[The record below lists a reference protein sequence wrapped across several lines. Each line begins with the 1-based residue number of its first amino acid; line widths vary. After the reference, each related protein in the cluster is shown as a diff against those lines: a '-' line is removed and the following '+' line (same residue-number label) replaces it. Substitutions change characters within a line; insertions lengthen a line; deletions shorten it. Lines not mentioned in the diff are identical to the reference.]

1 MLGSTHGTLTTD
13 SRRARAIACG
23 EHPAQA
29 VHGRPAGAG
38 DLDVSGRPLYAAV
51 PDLDRF
57 FRPES
62 VAVVGASDTEGR
74 PNTGITRQLL
84 AWSERVGAR
93 LHPVHPT
100 RESVF
105 GIPCAPSVAALPE
118 QVDLAVLLL
127 SDPLPVIGELAEA
140 KVKFAV
146 AFASGFA
153 ETGAEGAA
161 AQERLAAAVARADG
175 LRLLGPNTNLNAF
188 ERFREDLDG
197 PAIALITQSGHQG
210 RPLFSLQ
217 ELGIRL
223 SHWAPTGNEADLETA
238 DFISYFAE
246 RPEVGAIAA
255 YVEGLKDGRAFLLAA
270 DRAARRGVPVVAV
283 KVGRTETGARTAA
296 SHTGKLTG
304 ADAVVDAAMRQYGV
318 IRVDGLD
325 ELQDTATLLARA
337 RRHRVPDS
345 SASAPSAPASSAPGS
360 AMSSPAAS
368 SPAVSRPALPR
379 PEGVVVYSISGGT
392 GAHFAD
398 LATEAG
404 LPLPTLSEAKQAEL
418 HQWIPDY
425 LSVANPVD
433 NGGHPV
439 GDWRG
444 PRILDA
450 ILDDPAVGVLI
461 CPITGPFPP
470 MSDKLAQD
478 LVAAAERTDKLVCV
492 VWGSPVGT
500 EAAYRETLLGSS
512 RVATFRTFANC
523 ITAVRAH
530 LDHTRFT
537 AAYRS
542 PFDEAPRSPSPSFRK
557 AQALMRPGQQLSE
570 HAAKQLLRAYGIRVP
585 REQLVTSAAAAVR
598 AASLVGYPVVMKAS
612 GASIAHKTEL
622 GLVKIGLTSASQI
635 RDAYREL
642 TDIARYEDVSLDG
655 VLVCQMVERGVE
667 MVVGVTHDDLFG
679 PTVTVGLGGVLVE
692 VLRDSAVRVPPFG
705 EDQAHAML
713 AELRG
718 RALLGGVRGAPPA
731 DVDALVEV
739 VLRVQRMALE
749 LGDQIAELDINPLMV
764 LPRGQ
769 GAVALDALAACR

>member
-13 SRRARAIACG
+13 SRRARVIACG
-23 EHPAQA
+23 EQPGPA
-29 VHGRPAGAG
+29 VHGRPAEVD
-38 DLDVSGRPLYAAV
+38 DLDVSGRPLYCDV

-62 VAVVGASDTEGR
+62 VAVIGASDAEGR
-74 PNTGITRQLL
+74 PNTGITRQLI

-93 LHPVHPT
+93 LHPVHPS
-100 RESVF
+100 RPSVF
-105 GIPCAPSVAALPE
+105 GIPCSPSVADLPE
-118 QVDLAVLLL
+118 QIDLAVLLVA
-127 SDPLPVIGELAEA
+127 DPLPVIEELAEA

-146 AFASGFA
+146 VFASGFA
-153 ETGAEGAA
+153 ETGEAGAA
-161 AQERLAAAVARADG
+161 AQDRLTAAVARSG
-175 LRLLGPNTNLNAF
+175 MRLLGPNTNLNAF
-188 ERFREDLDG
+188 ERFRDDLDG

-210 RPLFSLQ
+210 RPLFALQ

-246 RPEVGAIAA
+246 QPEVGAIAC
-255 YVEGLKDGRAFLLAA
+255 YVEGLKDGRSFLLAA
-270 DRAARRGVPVVAV
+270 DRAARRKVPVVAV

-337 RRHRVPDS
+337 RP
-345 SASAPSAPASSAPGS
+345 
-360 AMSSPAAS
+360 
-368 SPAVSRPALPR
+368 PR
-379 PEGVVVYSISGGT
+379 AEGVVVYSISGGT

-404 LPLPTLSEAKQAEL
+404 LRLPVLSEAKQAEL
-418 HQWIPDY
+418 HQWIPEY
-425 LSVANPVD
+425 LNVANPVD

-439 GDWRG
+439 GDRRG
-444 PRILDA
+444 RKIIDA
-450 ILDDPAVGVLI
+450 ILDDPGVGVLI
-461 CPITGPFPP
+461 CPVTGPFPP
-470 MSDKLAQD
+470 LSDRLVQD
-478 LVAAAERTDKLVCV
+478 LVDAAERTDKLVCV

-500 EAAYRETLLGSS
+500 ERAYREVLLGSS
-512 RVATFRTFANC
+512 RVATFRTVANC
-523 ITAVRAH
+523 ITAVRAY
-530 LDHTRFT
+530 LDHHRFV
-537 AAYRS
+537 AGYRS
-542 PFDEAPRSPSPSFRK
+542 PFDQAPRTPSPSFRK
-557 AQALMRPGQQLSE
+557 ARELMRPGQQLSE

-598 AASLVGYPVVMKAS
+598 AAGLVGYPVVMKAS
-612 GASIAHKTEL
+612 GARIAHKTEL
-622 GLVKIGLTSASQI
+622 GLVKVGLTSASQV

-642 TDIARYEDVSLDG
+642 TDIARYEDVPLDG

-667 MVVGVTHDDLFG
+667 MVVGATHDPLFG

-692 VLRDSAVRVPPFG
+692 VLHDTAVRVPPFG
-705 EDQAHAML
+705 EEQARDMF

-718 RALLGGVRGAPPA
+718 RALLDGVRGRPPA
-731 DVDALVEV
+731 DLDALVEV

-749 LGDQIAELDINPLMV
+749 LEGELAELDINPLMV

-769 GAVALDALAACR
+769 GAVALDALAVCR

>member
-13 SRRARAIACG
+13 SRRARVIACG
-23 EHPAQA
+23 EQPSPV
-29 VHGRPAGAG
+29 VHGRPAEVD
-38 DLDVSGRPLYAAV
+38 DLDVSGRPLYADA

-62 VAVVGASDTEGR
+62 VAVIGASDAEGR
-74 PNTGITRQLL
+74 PNTGITRQLVGW
-84 AWSERVGAR
+84 AERVGAR

-100 RESVF
+100 RGSVF
-105 GIPCAPSVAALPE
+105 GLPCLPSVADLPE
-118 QVDLAVLLL
+118 QVDLAVLLVA
-127 SDPLPVIGELAEA
+127 DPLPVIEELAEA
-140 KVKFAV
+140 KVRFAV

-153 ETGAEGAA
+153 ETGDEGAA
-161 AQERLAAAVARADG
+161 AQTRLAAAVRRSG
-175 LRLLGPNTNLNAF
+175 MRLLGPNTNLNAF
-188 ERFREDLDG
+188 EHFRDDLEG
-197 PAIALITQSGHQG
+197 PAVALITQSGHQG
-210 RPLFSLQ
+210 RPVFAMQ
-217 ELGIRL
+217 QLGVRL

-246 RPEVGAIAA
+246 RPEVGAIAC
-255 YVEGLKDGRAFLLAA
+255 YVEGLKDGRSFLLAA
-270 DRAARRGVPVVAV
+270 DRAARRKVPVVAV
-283 KVGRTETGARTAA
+283 KVGRTETGSRTAA

-325 ELQDTATLLARA
+325 ELQDTAALLARA
-337 RRHRVPDS
+337 R
-345 SASAPSAPASSAPGS
+345 APQAD
-360 AMSSPAAS
+360 
-368 SPAVSRPALPR
+368 
-379 PEGVVVYSISGGT
+379 GVVVYSISGGT

-398 LATEAG
+398 LASAAG
-404 LPLPTLSEAKQAEL
+404 LDLPVLSDARQAEL
-418 HQWIPDY
+418 HTWIPDY
-425 LSVANPVD
+425 LNVANPVD

-444 PRILDA
+444 RKIIDA
-450 ILDDPAVGVLI
+450 ILADPAVGVLI

-478 LVAAAERTDKLVCV
+478 LVDAAEQTDKLVCV

-500 EAAYRETLLGSS
+500 EDAYRTTLLGSS

-530 LDHTRFT
+530 LDHARFT

-542 PFDEAPRSPSPSFRK
+542 PFDEAPRTPSPSFRK
-557 AQALMRPGQQLSE
+557 AQALMRPGHQLSE

-598 AASLVGYPVVMKAS
+598 AASQVGYPVVMKAS
-612 GASIAHKTEL
+612 GAQLAHKTEL
-622 GLVKIGLTSASQI
+622 GLVKIGLTSASQV
-635 RDAYREL
+635 RDTYREL
-642 TDIARYEDVSLDG
+642 TDIARYEGLPLDG

-667 MVVGVTHDDLFG
+667 MVVGVTHDQLFG

-692 VLRDSAVRVPPFG
+692 VLRDAAVRVPPFG
-705 EDQAHAML
+705 DDQARAML
-713 AELRG
+713 SELRG
-718 RALLGGVRGAPPA
+718 RALLDGVRGAPPA

-739 VLRVQRMALE
+739 VVRVQRMALE
-749 LGDQIAELDINPLMV
+749 LGDEISELDINPLMV

-769 GAVALDALAACR
+769 GAVALDALVVCR

>member
-13 SRRARAIACG
+13 SRRARVLACG
-23 EHPAQA
+23 EQRPGPA
-29 VHGRPAGAG
+29 VHGRTA
-38 DLDVSGRPLYAAV
+38 DEDELDVSGRPLYSDV

-62 VAVVGASDTEGR
+62 VAVIGASDTEGR

-84 AWSERVGAR
+84 DWAGRVGAR
-93 LHPVHPT
+93 VHPVHPT
-100 RESVF
+100 RPSVF
-105 GIPCAPSVAALPE
+105 GIACAPSVADLPE
-118 QVDLAVLLL
+118 QVDLAVLLVA
-127 SDPLPVIGELAEA
+127 DPLSVIEELAEA

-153 ETGAEGAA
+153 ETGEEGAA
-161 AQERLAAAVARADG
+161 AQTRLAAAVRRSG

-188 ERFREDLDG
+188 ERFRDDLDG

-210 RPLFSLQ
+210 RPVFAAQ

-246 RPEVGAIAA
+246 RPEVGAIAC

-270 DRAARRGVPVVAV
+270 DRAARRKVPVVAV
-283 KVGRTETGARTAA
+283 KVGRTEAGARTAA

-304 ADAVVDAAMRQYGV
+304 ADDVVDAALRQYGV

-325 ELQDTATLLARA
+325 ELQDTAALLARA
-337 RRHRVPDS
+337 R
-345 SASAPSAPASSAPGS
+345 APRAD
-360 AMSSPAAS
+360 
-368 SPAVSRPALPR
+368 
-379 PEGVVVYSISGGT
+379 GVVVYSISGGT
-392 GAHFAD
+392 GAHAAD
-398 LATEAG
+398 LASG
-404 LPLPTLSEAKQAEL
+404 LGLRLPVLSEARQAEL
-418 HQWIPDY
+418 HQWIPEY

-444 PRILDA
+444 RKIIDSILA
-450 ILDDPAVGVLI
+450 DPEVGVLI

-470 MSDKLAQD
+470 LSDRLVRD
-478 LVAAAERTDKLVCV
+478 LVDAAEASDKLVCV

-500 EAAYRETLLGSS
+500 EAAYRDVLLGSS
-512 RVATFRTFANC
+512 RVATFRTVGNC
-523 ITAVRAH
+523 LTAVRAY
-530 LDHTRFT
+530 LDHHRFVH
-537 AAYRS
+537 AYRS
-542 PFDEAPRSPSPSFRK
+542 PFDEAPRTPSPSYRK
-557 AQALMRPGQQLSE
+557 ALALMRPGQQLSE

-598 AASLVGYPVVMKAS
+598 AAGLVGYPVVMKAS
-612 GASIAHKTEL
+612 GAQIAHKTEL
-622 GLVKIGLTSASQI
+622 GLVKIGLTSASQV

-642 TDIARYEDVSLDG
+642 TDIARYEGVALDG

-692 VLRDSAVRVPPFG
+692 VLHDAAVRVPPFG
-705 EDQAHAML
+705 EEQARDML
-713 AELRG
+713 AGLRG
-718 RALLGGVRGAPPA
+718 RALLDGVRGRPPA
-731 DVDALVEV
+731 DLEALVEV
-739 VLRVQRMALE
+739 ILRVQRMALE
-749 LGDQIAELDINPLMV
+749 LGDRLAELDINPLMV
-764 LPRGQ
+764 LEQGQ
-769 GAVALDALAACR
+769 GAVALDALAVCS

>member
-13 SRRARAIACG
+13 SRRARVIACG
-23 EHPAQA
+23 EQPSPV
-29 VHGRPAGAG
+29 VHGRPAEVD

-57 FRPES
+57 FRPERM
-62 VAVVGASDTEGR
+62 AVVGASDAEGR
-74 PNTGITRQLL
+74 PNTGITRQLI
-84 AWSERVGAR
+84 AWAERVGAR

-100 RESVF
+100 RRTVF
-105 GIPCAPSVAALPE
+105 GLPCFPSVADLPE
-118 QVDLAVLLL
+118 QVDLAVLLVG
-127 SDPLPVIGELAEA
+127 DPLPVIGELAEA

-153 ETGAEGAA
+153 ETGADGAA
-161 AQERLAAAVARADG
+161 AQARLAAAVRGSG

-188 ERFREDLDG
+188 EHFREDLDG
-197 PAIALITQSGHQG
+197 PAVALITQSGHQG
-210 RPLFSLQ
+210 RPVFAMQ
-217 ELGIRL
+217 QLGVRL

-238 DFISYFAE
+238 DFISYFSE

-255 YVEGLKDGRAFLLAA
+255 YVEGLKDGRSFLLAA
-270 DRAARRGVPVVAV
+270 DRAARRKVPVVAV

-304 ADAVVDAAMRQYGV
+304 ADTVVDAAMRQYGV

-325 ELQDTATLLARA
+325 ELQDTAALLARA
-337 RRHRVPDS
+337 R
-345 SASAPSAPASSAPGS
+345 APQAD
-360 AMSSPAAS
+360 
-368 SPAVSRPALPR
+368 
-379 PEGVVVYSISGGT
+379 GVVVYSISGGT

-398 LATEAG
+398 LASEAG
-404 LPLPTLSEAKQAEL
+404 LDLPVLSEAKQAEL
-418 HQWIPDY
+418 HTWIPDY
-425 LSVANPVD
+425 LNVANPVD

-444 PRILDA
+444 RKIIDA
-450 ILDDPAVGVLI
+450 ILADPAVGVLI

-478 LVAAAERTDKLVCV
+478 LVDAAEETDKLVCV

-530 LDHTRFT
+530 LDHARFT

-542 PFDEAPRSPSPSFRK
+542 PFDEAPRTPSPSFRK

-598 AASLVGYPVVMKAS
+598 AASQVGYPVVMKAS
-612 GASIAHKTEL
+612 GAQIAHKTEL
-622 GLVKIGLTSASQI
+622 GLVKIGLTSASQV
-635 RDAYREL
+635 RDVYREL
-642 TDIARYEDVSLDG
+642 TDIARYEGISLDG

-667 MVVGVTHDDLFG
+667 MVVGVTHDHLFG

-692 VLRDSAVRVPPFG
+692 VLRDAAVRVPPFG
-705 EDQAHAML
+705 DDQARAML
-713 AELRG
+713 SELRG
-718 RALLGGVRGAPPA
+718 RALLDGVRGGPPV

-739 VLRVQRMALE
+739 VIRVQRMALE
-749 LGDQIAELDINPLMV
+749 LGDEISELDINPLMV

-769 GAVALDALAACR
+769 GAVALDALVMCR

>member
-1 MLGSTHGTLTTD
+1 MLGSTYGTFTSD
-13 SRRARAIACG
+13 PRRARAVACG
-23 EHPAQA
+23 NLPAA
-29 VHGRPAGAG
+29 TVHGRAAATG
-38 DLDVSGRPLYAAV
+38 DLDVGGRPLAADV

-62 VAVVGASDTEGR
+62 VAVIGASDAEGR
-74 PNTGITRQLL
+74 PNTGITRQLV
-84 AWSERVGAR
+84 AWAERVGAR

-100 RESVF
+100 RATVF
-105 GIPCAPSVAALPE
+105 DRPCFPAVADLPE
-118 QVDLAVLLL
+118 PIDLAVLLVG
-127 SDPLPVIGELAEA
+127 DPLPVIEELAEA

-153 ETGAEGAA
+153 ETGEAGAL
-161 AQERLAAAVARADG
+161 AQERLAAAVSRSG
-175 LRLLGPNTNLNAF
+175 MRLLGPNTNLNAF
-188 ERFREDLDG
+188 ERFRDDLEG

-210 RPLFSLQ
+210 RPVFTLQ
-217 ELGIRL
+217 ELGVRL

-238 DFISYFAE
+238 DFLSYFAE
-246 RPEVGAIAA
+246 RPEVGAIAC
-255 YVEGLKDGRAFLLAA
+255 YVEGLKDGRSFLLAA

-337 RRHRVPDS
+337 RP
-345 SASAPSAPASSAPGS
+345 
-360 AMSSPAAS
+360 
-368 SPAVSRPALPR
+368 PR
-379 PEGVVVYSISGGT
+379 ADGVVVYSISGGT

-404 LPLPTLSEAKQAEL
+404 LRLPTLSAAKQAEL
-418 HQWIPDY
+418 HDWIPHY
-425 LSVANPVD
+425 LNVANPVD

-444 PRILDA
+444 RKIIDA
-450 ILDDPAVGVLI
+450 ILADPEVGVLI

-470 MSDKLAQD
+470 MSDKLAED

-492 VWGSPVGT
+492 VWGSPLGT

-523 ITAVRAH
+523 IGAVRAY
-530 LDHTRFT
+530 LDHHRFT
-537 AAYRS
+537 ASYRS
-542 PFDEAPRSPSPSFRK
+542 PFDDAPRAVSPSYRK
-557 AQALMRPGQQLSE
+557 AQALLRPGQRLSE

-585 REQLVTSAAAAVR
+585 REQLVTSAAASVR
-598 AASLVGYPVVMKAS
+598 AAGLVGYPVVMKAS
-612 GASIAHKTEL
+612 GTRIAHKTEL
-622 GLVKIGLTSASQI
+622 GLVKVGLTSASQV
-635 RDAYREL
+635 RDAYRDL
-642 TDIARYEDVSLDG
+642 TDIARYEGVDLDG

-667 MVVGVTHDDLFG
+667 MVVGVSPDPLFG

-692 VLRDSAVRVPPFG
+692 VLRDVAVGVPPFG
-705 EDQAHAML
+705 EEEARRML
-713 AELRG
+713 TSLRG
-718 RALLGGVRGAPPA
+718 RALLDGVRGAPPA
-731 DVDALVEV
+731 DLDALVEV
-739 VLRVQRMALE
+739 VLRVQRMSLE
-749 LGDQIAELDINPLMV
+749 LGDTLAELDINPLLV

-769 GAVALDALAACR
+769 GAVALDALAVCH

>member
-13 SRRARAIACG
+13 FRARVEACG
-23 EHPAQA
+23 ESPRTA
-29 VHGRPAGAG
+29 VHSSAAPSADDAVAM
-38 DLDVSGRPLYAAV
+38 DVSGRPLHADV

-62 VAVVGASDTEGR
+62 VAVVGASDAEGR
-74 PNTGITRQLL
+74 PNTGITRQLI
-84 AWSERVGAR
+84 AWAERVGAR
-93 LHPVHPT
+93 IHPVHPSRPT
-100 RESVF
+100 VF
-105 GIPCAPSVAALPE
+105 GLPCHASVADLPE
-118 QVDLAVLLL
+118 QVDLAVLLVA
-127 SDPLPVIGELAEA
+127 DPLPVIEELAET

-153 ETGAEGAA
+153 ETGDAGAA
-161 AQERLAAAVARADG
+161 AQARLGAAVQRSG

-188 ERFREDLDG
+188 EEFRDDLDG

-210 RPLFSLQ
+210 RPVYTLQ

-223 SHWAPTGNEADLETA
+223 SHWAPTGNEADLETS

-246 RPEVGAIAA
+246 QPEVGAIAC
-255 YVEGLKDGRAFLLAA
+255 YVEGLKDGRSFLLAA
-270 DRAARRGVPVVAV
+270 DRAARNGVPVVAV
-283 KVGRTETGARTAA
+283 KVGRTETGARMAA

-304 ADAVVDAAMRQYGV
+304 ADTVVDAAMRQFGV

-325 ELQDTATLLARA
+325 ELQDTAALLARA
-337 RRHRVPDS
+337 RKPQAD
-345 SASAPSAPASSAPGS
+345 
-360 AMSSPAAS
+360 
-368 SPAVSRPALPR
+368 
-379 PEGVVVYSISGGT
+379 GVVVYSISGGT
-392 GAHFAD
+392 GAHFSD

-404 LPLPTLSEAKQAEL
+404 LTLPTLAQAKQDEL
-418 HQWIPDY
+418 HQWIPEY
-425 LSVANPVD
+425 LNVANPVD

-444 PRILDA
+444 RKIIDA
-450 ILDDPAVGVLI
+450 ILADPSVGVLI

-478 LVAAAERTDKLVCV
+478 LVDAAEATDKLICV
-492 VWGSPVGT
+492 IWGSPVGT
-500 EAAYRETLLGSS
+500 EDAYRRVLLGSS
-512 RVATFRTFANC
+512 RVATFRTFGNC
-523 ITAVRAH
+523 ITAVRAYLGH
-530 LDHTRFT
+530 HRFT
-537 AAYRS
+537 AGYRS
-542 PFDEAPRSPSPSFRK
+542 PFADAPRTPSPSYRK

-598 AASLVGYPVVMKAS
+598 AAGLVGYPVVMKAS
-612 GASIAHKTEL
+612 GPQLGHKTEL

-642 TDIARYEDVSLDG
+642 TDIARYENVPLDG
-655 VLVCQMVERGVE
+655 ILVCQMVERGVE
-667 MVVGVTHDDLFG
+667 MVVGVTQDDLFG

-692 VLRDSAVRVPPFG
+692 VLHDAAVRVPPFG
-705 EDQAHAML
+705 EDQARAML
-713 AELRG
+713 TELRG
-718 RALLGGVRGAPPA
+718 HALLEGVRGAPPA

-739 VLRVQRMALE
+739 ILRVQRMALE
-749 LGDQIAELDINPLMV
+749 LGDELSELDINPLMV

-769 GAVALDALAACR
+769 GAVALDALAICR

>member
-13 SRRARAIACG
+13 SRRARVIACG
-23 EHPAQA
+23 EQPSPV
-29 VHGRPAGAG
+29 VHGRPAEVD

-57 FRPES
+57 FRPEC
-62 VAVVGASDTEGR
+62 VAVIGASDAEGR
-74 PNTGITRQLL
+74 PNTGITRQLIDW
-84 AWSERVGAR
+84 AGRVGAR

-100 RESVF
+100 RRSVF
-105 GIPCAPSVAALPE
+105 GLPCLPSVADLPE
-118 QVDLAVLLL
+118 QVDLAVLLVG
-127 SDPLPVIGELAEA
+127 DPLPVIGELAEA
-140 KVKFAV
+140 KVRFAV

-161 AQERLAAAVARADG
+161 AQTRLAAAVRGSG

-188 ERFREDLDG
+188 ENFRDDLDG

-210 RPLFSLQ
+210 RPVFAMQ
-217 ELGIRL
+217 QLGVRI

-238 DFISYFAE
+238 DFISYFSE
-246 RPEVGAIAA
+246 RPEVGAIAC
-255 YVEGLKDGRAFLLAA
+255 YVEGLKDGRSFLLAA
-270 DRAARRGVPVVAV
+270 DRAARRKVPVVAV

-304 ADAVVDAAMRQYGV
+304 ADTVVDAAMRQYGV

-325 ELQDTATLLARA
+325 ELQDTAALLARA
-337 RRHRVPDS
+337 RPPQAD
-345 SASAPSAPASSAPGS
+345 
-360 AMSSPAAS
+360 
-368 SPAVSRPALPR
+368 
-379 PEGVVVYSISGGT
+379 GVVVYSISGGT

-404 LPLPTLSEAKQAEL
+404 LDLPVLSEAKQAEL
-418 HQWIPDY
+418 HTWIPEY
-425 LSVANPVD
+425 LNVANPVD

-444 PRILDA
+444 RKIIDA
-450 ILDDPAVGVLI
+450 ILADPAVGVLI

-478 LVAAAERTDKLVCV
+478 LVDAAEQTDKLVCV

-530 LDHTRFT
+530 LDHARFT

-542 PFDEAPRSPSPSFRK
+542 PFDEAPRTPSPSFRK

-570 HAAKQLLRAYGIRVP
+570 HGAKQLLRAYGIRVP

-598 AASLVGYPVVMKAS
+598 AASQVGYPVVMKAS
-612 GASIAHKTEL
+612 GAQIAHKTEL
-622 GLVKIGLTSASQI
+622 GLVKIGLTSASQV

-642 TDIARYEDVSLDG
+642 TDIARYEGISLDG
-655 VLVCQMVERGVE
+655 VLVCQMVERGVQ
-667 MVVGVTHDDLFG
+667 MVVGVTHDQLFG

-692 VLRDSAVRVPPFG
+692 VLRDTAVRVPPFG
-705 EDQAHAML
+705 DDQARAML
-713 AELRG
+713 SELRG
-718 RALLGGVRGAPPA
+718 RALLDGVRGGPPV

-739 VLRVQRMALE
+739 VIRVQRMALE
-749 LGDQIAELDINPLMV
+749 LGDEISELDINPLMV

-769 GAVALDALAACR
+769 GAVALDALVMCR

>member
-13 SRRARAIACG
+13 SRRARVIACG
-23 EHPAQA
+23 EPPAPA
-29 VHGRPAGAG
+29 VHGRPADVD
-38 DLDVSGRPLYAAV
+38 DLDVGGRPLYAAV
-51 PDLDRF
+51 PDLDRL

-62 VAVVGASDTEGR
+62 VAVVGASDADGR

-84 AWSERVGAR
+84 AWAERVGAR

-100 RESVF
+100 RASVF
-105 GIPCAPSVAALPE
+105 GIPCLPSVAELPG
-118 QVDLAVLLL
+118 QVDLAVLLVA
-127 SDPLPVIGELAEA
+127 DPLPVVEELAEA
-140 KVKFAV
+140 KVRFAV

-153 ETGAEGAA
+153 ETGAAGAA
-161 AQERLAAAVARADG
+161 AQARLTDAAARSGV
-175 LRLLGPNTNLNAF
+175 RLLGPNTNLNAF
-188 ERFREDLDG
+188 EHFRDDLEG

-210 RPLFSLQ
+210 RPVFALQ

-223 SHWAPTGNEADLETA
+223 SHWAPTGNEADLESA

-246 RPEVGAIAA
+246 RPEVGAIAC
-255 YVEGLKDGRAFLLAA
+255 YVEGLKDGRSFLLAA

-304 ADAVVDAAMRQYGV
+304 SDAVVDAAMRQFGV

-325 ELQDTATLLARA
+325 ELQDTAALLARA
-337 RRHRVPDS
+337 R
-345 SASAPSAPASSAPGS
+345 APLAD
-360 AMSSPAAS
+360 
-368 SPAVSRPALPR
+368 
-379 PEGVVVYSISGGT
+379 GVVVCSISGGT
-392 GAHFAD
+392 GAHVAD
-398 LATEAG
+398 LATRAG
-404 LPLPTLSEAKQAEL
+404 LRLPVLSEAKQAEL
-418 HQWIPDY
+418 HQWIPEY

-439 GDWRG
+439 GDERG
-444 PRILDA
+444 RKIIDA

-461 CPITGPFPP
+461 CPVTGPFPP
-470 MSDKLAQD
+470 LSDRLVQD
-478 LVAAAERTDKLVCV
+478 LVDAAERTDKLVCV

-500 EAAYRETLLGSS
+500 EPAYREVLLGSS
-512 RVATFRTFANC
+512 RVATFRTVGNC
-523 ITAVRAH
+523 LAAVRAH
-530 LDHTRFT
+530 LDHHRFVR
-537 AAYRS
+537 AYRS
-542 PFDEAPRSPSPSFRK
+542 PFDEAPRTTSPSFRK
-557 AQALMRPGQQLSE
+557 ARALMRPGEQLSE

-598 AASLVGYPVVMKAS
+598 AAGLVGYPVVMKAS
-612 GASIAHKTEL
+612 GARIAHKTEL
-622 GLVKIGLTSASQI
+622 GLVKIGLTSASQV

-642 TDIARYEDVSLDG
+642 TEIARYEDVPLDG

-692 VLRDSAVRVPPFG
+692 VLRDTAVRVPPFG
-705 EDQAHAML
+705 EDQARTML
-713 AELRG
+713 TELRG
-718 RALLGGVRGAPPA
+718 RALLDGVRGRPPA

-749 LGDQIAELDINPLMV
+749 LGGELAELDINPLLV
-764 LPRGQ
+764 LPQGQ
-769 GAVALDALAACR
+769 GAVALDALAVCR

>member
-1 MLGSTHGTLTTD
+1 MLGSTYGTLTTD
-13 SRRARAIACG
+13 SRRARVIACG
-23 EHPAQA
+23 EQPGPA
-29 VHGRPAGAG
+29 VHGRAGTDDA
-38 DLDVSGRPLYAAV
+38 DVSGRPLSADV

-62 VAVVGASDTEGR
+62 IAVVGASDAEGR
-74 PNTGITRQLL
+74 PNTGITRQLM
-84 AWSERVGAR
+84 AWAERVGAR

-100 RESVF
+100 RETVF
-105 GIPCAPSVAALPE
+105 GLACSPSVAELPE
-118 QVDLAVLLL
+118 QVDLAVLLVG
-127 SDPLPVIGELAEA
+127 DPLPVIEQLADT

-153 ETGAEGAA
+153 ETGEEGAA
-161 AQERLAAAVARADG
+161 AQERLAEAVARSG

-188 ERFREDLDG
+188 EKFRDDLDG

-210 RPLFSLQ
+210 RPVFTLQ

-223 SHWAPTGNEADLETA
+223 SHWAPTGNEADLETS
-238 DFISYFAE
+238 DFISYFSQ
-246 RPEVGAIAA
+246 RPEVGAIAC
-255 YVEGLKDGRAFLLAA
+255 YVEGLKDGRSFLLAA
-270 DRAARRGVPVVAV
+270 DRAARAKVPVVAV

-304 ADAVVDAAMRQYGV
+304 ADTVVDAAMRQFGV

-325 ELQDTATLLARA
+325 ELQDTAALLARA
-337 RRHRVPDS
+337 RPPQAD
-345 SASAPSAPASSAPGS
+345 
-360 AMSSPAAS
+360 
-368 SPAVSRPALPR
+368 
-379 PEGVVVYSISGGT
+379 GVVVYSISGGT
-392 GAHFAD
+392 GAHFSD
-398 LATEAG
+398 LATAG
-404 LPLPTLSEAKQAEL
+404 GLNLPVLSEAKQAEL
-418 HQWIPDY
+418 HQWIPEY
-425 LSVANPVD
+425 LNVSNPVD

-444 PRILDA
+444 RKIIDA
-450 ILDDPAVGVLI
+450 ILADPSVGVLI

-478 LVAAAERTDKLVCV
+478 LVDAAEQTDKLVCV
-492 VWGSPVGT
+492 IWGSPVGT
-500 EAAYRETLLGSS
+500 EDAYRETLLGSS

-523 ITAVRAH
+523 VTAVRAH
-530 LDHTRFT
+530 LEHHRFT

-542 PFDEAPRSPSPSFRK
+542 PFEDAPRTPSPSFRK
-557 AQALMRPGQQLSE
+557 AQALMRPGKQLSE

-612 GASIAHKTEL
+612 APQLAHKSEL
-622 GLVKIGLTSASQI
+622 GLVKVGLTSASQV

-642 TDIARYEDVSLDG
+642 TDIARYEGIELDG

-667 MVVGVTHDDLFG
+667 MVVGVTHDELFG

-692 VLRDSAVRVPPFG
+692 VLQDTAVRVPPFG
-705 EDQAHAML
+705 EDQARAL
-713 AELRG
+713 LGELRG
-718 RALLGGVRGAPPA
+718 RALLDGVRGAPPA

-739 VLRVQRMALE
+739 ILRVQRMALE
-749 LGDQIAELDINPLMV
+749 LHDDLAELDINPLMV

-769 GAVALDALAACR
+769 GAVALDALAVCR

>member
-23 EHPAQA
+23 EHPAQV
-29 VHGRPAGAG
+29 VHGRPAEAG
-38 DLDVSGRPLYAAV
+38 DLDVSGRPLYADV

-62 VAVVGASDTEGR
+62 VAVIGASDTEGR

-105 GIPCAPSVAALPE
+105 GIPCSPSVADLPD

-127 SDPLPVIGELAEA
+127 SDPLPVIDELAAA

-161 AQERLAAAVARADG
+161 AQERLAAAVARAGG

-188 ERFREDLDG
+188 ERFRDDLDG

-210 RPLFSLQ
+210 RPVFSLQ

-337 RRHRVPDS
+337 RRTTR
-345 SASAPSAPASSAPGS
+345 AAPG
-360 AMSSPAAS
+360 
-368 SPAVSRPALPR
+368 PAVPATAAPRTAVPR

-444 PRILDA
+444 ARILDA

-470 MSDKLAQD
+470 MSDKLAED

-542 PFDEAPRSPSPSFRK
+542 PFDEAPRSLSPSFRK
-557 AQALMRPGQQLSE
+557 AKALMRPGQQLSE

-612 GASIAHKTEL
+612 GARIAHKTEL
-622 GLVKIGLTSASQI
+622 GLVKVGLTSASQI

-705 EDQAHAML
+705 EDQARAML
-713 AELRG
+713 SELRG
-718 RALLGGVRGAPPA
+718 RALLDGVRGAPPA

-749 LGDQIAELDINPLMV
+749 LGDDIAELDINPLMV

-769 GAVALDALAACR
+769 GAVALDALAVCR

>member
-13 SRRARAIACG
+13 SRRARVIACG
-23 EHPAQA
+23 EQPAPA
-29 VHGRPAGAG
+29 VHGRPAATD
-38 DLDVSGRPLYAAV
+38 DLDVSGRPLYAGV

-57 FRPES
+57 FRPER
-62 VAVVGASDTEGR
+62 VAVVGASDAEGR

-93 LHPVHPT
+93 LYPVHPT

-105 GIPCAPSVAALPE
+105 GIPCVAAVADLPE
-118 QVDLAVLLL
+118 EVDLAVLLV
-127 SDPLPVIGELAEA
+127 SDPLPVIEELAET

-161 AQERLAAAVARADG
+161 AQARLAAAVERSG

-188 ERFREDLDG
+188 EKFREDLDG

-210 RPLFSLQ
+210 RPVFTMQ
-217 ELGIRL
+217 ELGVRL
-223 SHWAPTGNEADLETA
+223 SHWAPTGNEADLESA

-246 RPEVGAIAA
+246 QPEVGAIAC
-255 YVEGLKDGRAFLLAA
+255 YVEGLKDGRSFLLAA

-325 ELQDTATLLARA
+325 ELQDTAALLARA
-337 RRHRVPDS
+337 RP
-345 SASAPSAPASSAPGS
+345 PSAD
-360 AMSSPAAS
+360 
-368 SPAVSRPALPR
+368 
-379 PEGVVVYSISGGT
+379 GVVVYSISGGT
-392 GAHFAD
+392 GAHFSD

-404 LPLPTLSEAKQAEL
+404 LSLPRLSPGKQAEL
-418 HQWIPDY
+418 HEWIPEY
-425 LSVANPVD
+425 LDVSNPVD

-444 PRILDA
+444 RKIIDA
-450 ILDDPAVGVLI
+450 ILADPGVGVLI

-478 LVAAAERTDKLVCV
+478 LVDAAERTDKLVCV

-512 RVATFRTFANC
+512 RVATFRTFSNC

-530 LDHTRFT
+530 LEHARFSSF
-537 AAYRS
+537 YRS
-542 PFDEAPRSPSPSFRK
+542 PFDEAPRTSSPSFRK

-585 REQLVTSAAAAVR
+585 REQLVTSAAASVR
-598 AASLVGYPVVMKAS
+598 AAGLVGYPVVMKAS
-612 GASIAHKTEL
+612 GAQLAHKTEL
-622 GLVKIGLTSASQI
+622 GLVKIGLTSASQV
-635 RDAYREL
+635 RDAYRDL
-642 TDIARYEDVSLDG
+642 TDIARYEDVPLDG
-655 VLVCQMVERGVE
+655 VLVCQMVEPGVE
-667 MVVGVTHDDLFG
+667 MVVGVTQDELFG

-705 EDQAHAML
+705 EDQARSML
-713 AELRG
+713 SELRG
-718 RALLGGVRGAPPA
+718 RALLDGVRGRPPA
-731 DVDALVEV
+731 DLDALVEV

-749 LGDQIAELDINPLMV
+749 LDGELSELDINPLMV

-769 GAVALDALAACR
+769 GAVALDALAVCR

>member
-13 SRRARAIACG
+13 FRARVEACG
-23 EHPAQA
+23 ETPRTA
-29 VHGRPAGAG
+29 VHSTAAPSAEDTVA
-38 DLDVSGRPLYAAV
+38 LDVSGRPLHADA

-62 VAVVGASDTEGR
+62 VAVIGASDTDGR
-74 PNTGITRQLL
+74 PNTGITRQLI
-84 AWSERVGAR
+84 AWAERVGAR

-100 RESVF
+100 RTTVF
-105 GIPCAPSVAALPE
+105 GLPCHASVADLPE
-118 QVDLAVLLL
+118 QVDLAVLLVA
-127 SDPLPVIGELAEA
+127 DPLPIVEQLAEA

-153 ETGAEGAA
+153 ETGDEGAA
-161 AQERLAAAVARADG
+161 AQARLGAAVQRSG

-188 ERFREDLDG
+188 EKFRDDLDG

-210 RPLFSLQ
+210 RPVYTLQ

-223 SHWAPTGNEADLETA
+223 SHWAPTGNEADLETS

-246 RPEVGAIAA
+246 QPEVGAIAC
-255 YVEGLKDGRAFLLAA
+255 YVEGLKDGRQFLLAA
-270 DRAARRGVPVVAV
+270 DRAARNGVPVVAV
-283 KVGRTETGARTAA
+283 KVGRTETGARMAA

-304 ADAVVDAAMRQYGV
+304 ADTVVDAAMRQFGV

-325 ELQDTATLLARA
+325 ELQDTAALLARA
-337 RRHRVPDS
+337 RKPLAD
-345 SASAPSAPASSAPGS
+345 
-360 AMSSPAAS
+360 
-368 SPAVSRPALPR
+368 
-379 PEGVVVYSISGGT
+379 GVVVYSISGGT
-392 GAHFAD
+392 GAHFSD

-404 LPLPTLSEAKQAEL
+404 LSIPTLSQAKQDEL
-418 HQWIPDY
+418 HQWIPQY
-425 LSVANPVD
+425 LGVSNPVD

-444 PRILDA
+444 RKIIDA
-450 ILDDPAVGVLI
+450 ILADPSVGVLI

-478 LVAAAERTDKLVCV
+478 LADAAEQTDKLICV
-492 VWGSPVGT
+492 IWGSPVGT
-500 EAAYRETLLGSS
+500 EEAYRTTLLGSS
-512 RVATFRTFANC
+512 RVATFRTFGNC
-523 ITAVRAH
+523 ITAVRAYLGH
-530 LDHTRFT
+530 HRFT

-542 PFDEAPRSPSPSFRK
+542 PFEDAPRTTSPSFRK

-598 AASLVGYPVVMKAS
+598 AAGLVGYPVVMKAS
-612 GASIAHKTEL
+612 GPQLAHKTEL

-642 TDIARYEDVSLDG
+642 TDIARYENVPLDG
-655 VLVCQMVERGVE
+655 ILVCQMVERGVE
-667 MVVGVTHDDLFG
+667 MVVGVTQDDLFG

-692 VLRDSAVRVPPFG
+692 VLHDVAVRVPPFG
-705 EDQAHAML
+705 EDQARAML
-713 AELRG
+713 GELRG
-718 RALLGGVRGAPPA
+718 HALLEGVRGAPPA

-739 VLRVQRMALE
+739 ILRVQRMAME
-749 LGDQIAELDINPLMV
+749 LGDELSELDINPLMV

-769 GAVALDALAACR
+769 GAVALDALAICH

>member
-23 EHPAQA
+23 EHPAQV
-29 VHGRPAGAG
+29 VHGRPAEAG
-38 DLDVSGRPLYAAV
+38 DLDVSGRPLYADV

-62 VAVVGASDTEGR
+62 VAVVGASDAEGR

-105 GIPCAPSVAALPE
+105 GLPCAPSVADLPE
-118 QVDLAVLLL
+118 QVDLAVLLV
-127 SDPLPVIGELAEA
+127 SDPLPLIDELAEA

-161 AQERLAAAVARADG
+161 AQERLAAAVARSDG

-210 RPLFSLQ
+210 RPVFALQ

-304 ADAVVDAAMRQYGV
+304 ADAVVDAAMRQFGV

-325 ELQDTATLLARA
+325 ELQDTATLLARS
-337 RRHRVPDS
+337 RRPRTT
-345 SASAPSAPASSAPGS
+345 PG
-360 AMSSPAAS
+360 AGE
-368 SPAVSRPALPR
+368 PR

-404 LPLPTLSEAKQAEL
+404 LPLPTLSEAKQTEL

-425 LSVANPVD
+425 LNVANPVD

-537 AAYRS
+537 SAYRS

-557 AQALMRPGQQLSE
+557 AKALMRPGQQLSE

-612 GASIAHKTEL
+612 GARIAHKTEL
-622 GLVKIGLTSASQI
+622 GLVKVGLTSASQI

-692 VLRDSAVRVPPFG
+692 VLRDSAVRVPPFA

-718 RALLGGVRGAPPA
+718 RALLDGVRGAPPA

-749 LGDQIAELDINPLMV
+749 LGDEIAELDINPLMV

-769 GAVALDALAACR
+769 GAVALDALAVCR

>member
-1 MLGSTHGTLTTD
+1 MLGSTHGTLTTT
-13 SRRARAIACG
+13 SRRARVIACG
-23 EHPAQA
+23 EQPSPV
-29 VHGRPAGAG
+29 VHGRPADVD
-38 DLDVSGRPLYAAV
+38 DLDVSGRPLYAGV

-57 FRPES
+57 FRPQS
-62 VAVVGASDTEGR
+62 LAVIGASDAEGR

-84 AWSERVGAR
+84 AWAERVGAR

-100 RESVF
+100 REAVF
-105 GIPCAPSVAALPE
+105 GIPCFPSVADLPE
-118 QVDLAVLLL
+118 QVDLAVLLVA
-127 SDPLPVIGELAEA
+127 DPLPLVEQLAEA
-140 KVKFAV
+140 KVRFAV

-153 ETGAEGAA
+153 ETGDAGAE
-161 AQERLAAAVARADG
+161 AQARLSAAVRRSG

-188 ERFREDLDG
+188 ENFREDLDG

-210 RPLFSLQ
+210 RPVFALQ

-238 DFISYFAE
+238 DFISYFSE
-246 RPEVGAIAA
+246 RPEVGAIAC
-255 YVEGLKDGRAFLLAA
+255 YVEGLKDGRSFLLAA

-304 ADAVVDAAMRQYGV
+304 ADTVVDAAMRQYGV

-325 ELQDTATLLARA
+325 QLQDTSALLARA
-337 RRHRVPDS
+337 RRPVAD
-345 SASAPSAPASSAPGS
+345 
-360 AMSSPAAS
+360 
-368 SPAVSRPALPR
+368 
-379 PEGVVVYSISGGT
+379 GVAVYSISGGT

-404 LPLPTLSEAKQAEL
+404 LNLPQLSAAKQAEL
-418 HQWIPDY
+418 HEWIPDY
-425 LSVANPVD
+425 LNVANPVD
-433 NGGHPV
+433 SGGHPV

-444 PRILDA
+444 RKIIDA
-450 ILDDPAVGVLI
+450 ILADPAVGVLI

-478 LVAAAERTDKLVCV
+478 LVDAAEQTDKLVCV
-492 VWGSPVGT
+492 IWGSPVGT
-500 EAAYRETLLGSS
+500 ESAYRETLLGSS

-523 ITAVRAH
+523 VTAVRAH
-530 LDHTRFT
+530 LDHARFT
-537 AAYRS
+537 ASYRS
-542 PFDEAPRSPSPSFRK
+542 PFDEAPRTPSPSFRK
-557 AQALMRPGQQLSE
+557 ARALMRPGEALSE
-570 HAAKQLLRAYGIRVP
+570 HAAKLLLRAYGIRVP

-598 AASLVGYPVVMKAS
+598 AAGLVGYPVVMKAS
-612 GASIAHKTEL
+612 GGQIAHKTEL
-622 GLVKIGLTSASQI
+622 GLVKIELTSASQV

-642 TDIARYEDVSLDG
+642 TDIARYEGVDLDG

-667 MVVGVTHDDLFG
+667 MVVGVTHDELFG

-692 VLRDSAVRVPPFG
+692 VLRDTAVRVPPFG
-705 EDQAHAML
+705 EEQARDML
-713 AELRG
+713 TELRG
-718 RALLGGVRGAPPA
+718 RPLLDGVRGRPPA
-731 DVDALVEV
+731 DLDALVEV

-749 LGDQIAELDINPLMV
+749 LGDELAELDINPLMV

-769 GAVALDALAACR
+769 GAVALDALAVCGPGPENQDVNQQPL

>member
-13 SRRARAIACG
+13 FRARVEACG
-23 EHPAQA
+23 ESPRTA
-29 VHGRPAGAG
+29 VHSTAAPSAA
-38 DLDVSGRPLYAAV
+38 DTVAVDVSGRPLHADV

-62 VAVVGASDTEGR
+62 VAVIGASDAEGR
-74 PNTGITRQLL
+74 PNTGITRQLI
-84 AWSERVGAR
+84 AWAERVGAR
-93 LHPVHPT
+93 IHPVHPT
-100 RESVF
+100 RPSVF
-105 GIPCAPSVAALPE
+105 GLACHASVADLPE
-118 QVDLAVLLL
+118 QVDLAVLLVG
-127 SDPLPVIGELAEA
+127 DPLPVIEELAEA

-153 ETGAEGAA
+153 ETGDAGAA
-161 AQERLAAAVARADG
+161 AQARLAAAVRRSG

-188 ERFREDLDG
+188 EKFRDDLDG

-210 RPLFSLQ
+210 RPVYTLQ

-223 SHWAPTGNEADLETA
+223 SHWAPTGNEADLETS

-246 RPEVGAIAA
+246 QPEVGAIAC
-255 YVEGLKDGRAFLLAA
+255 YVEGLKDGRSFLLAA
-270 DRAARRGVPVVAV
+270 DRAARAGVPVVAV
-283 KVGRTETGARTAA
+283 KVGRTETGARMAA

-304 ADAVVDAAMRQYGV
+304 ADTVVDAAMRQFGV

-325 ELQDTATLLARA
+325 ELQDTAALLARA
-337 RRHRVPDS
+337 RKPLAD
-345 SASAPSAPASSAPGS
+345 
-360 AMSSPAAS
+360 
-368 SPAVSRPALPR
+368 
-379 PEGVVVYSISGGT
+379 GVVVYSISGGT
-392 GAHFAD
+392 GAHFSD

-404 LPLPTLSEAKQAEL
+404 LSLPALSQAKQNEL
-418 HQWIPDY
+418 HQWIPEY
-425 LSVANPVD
+425 LNVANPVD

-444 PRILDA
+444 RKIIDA
-450 ILDDPAVGVLI
+450 ILADPAVGVLI

-478 LVAAAERTDKLVCV
+478 LVDAAEASDKLVCV
-492 VWGSPVGT
+492 IWGSPVGT
-500 EAAYRETLLGSS
+500 EEAYRTTLLGSS
-512 RVATFRTFANC
+512 RVATFRTFGNC
-523 ITAVRAH
+523 ITAVRAYLGH
-530 LDHTRFT
+530 HRFT

-542 PFDEAPRSPSPSFRK
+542 PFEDAPRTPSPSYRK

-598 AASLVGYPVVMKAS
+598 AAGLVGYPVVMKAS
-612 GASIAHKTEL
+612 GPQLAHKTEL
-622 GLVKIGLTSASQI
+622 GLVKMGLTSASQI

-642 TDIARYEDVSLDG
+642 TDIARYEDVPLDG
-655 VLVCQMVERGVE
+655 ILVCQMVERGVE
-667 MVVGVTHDDLFG
+667 MVVGVTQDDLFG

-692 VLRDSAVRVPPFG
+692 VLHDAAVRVPPFG
-705 EDQAHAML
+705 EDQARAML
-713 AELRG
+713 TELRG
-718 RALLGGVRGAPPA
+718 HALLEGVRGAPPA

-749 LGDQIAELDINPLMV
+749 LGGVLSELDINPLMV

-769 GAVALDALAACR
+769 GAVALDALAICH

>member
-1 MLGSTHGTLTTD
+1 MLGSTHGTLTTH
-13 SRRARAIACG
+13 SRPARVVACG
-23 EHPAQA
+23 EHPPHT
-29 VHGRPAGAG
+29 VHGISDPGADGAG
-38 DLDVSGRPLYAAV
+38 GPGTAAGPVVADQDVSGRPLHAPV

-62 VAVVGASDTEGR
+62 VAVIGASDSEGR
-74 PNTGITRQLL
+74 PNTGITRQLI
-84 AWSERVGAR
+84 AWAERVGAR
-93 LHPVHPT
+93 LHPVNPG
-100 RESVF
+100 REQVF
-105 GIPCAPSVAALPE
+105 GLPCHAGVGELPE
-118 QVDLAVLLL
+118 TVDLAVLLVG
-127 SDPLPVIGELAEA
+127 DPLPVIGQLAEA

-153 ETGAEGAA
+153 ETGEDGAA
-161 AQERLAAAVARADG
+161 AQARLADAVARSG

-188 ERFREDLDG
+188 EKFRDDLDG

-210 RPLFSLQ
+210 RPVFTLQ

-238 DFISYFAE
+238 DFLSYFAS

-255 YVEGLKDGRAFLLAA
+255 YVEGLKDGRSFLLAA
-270 DRAARRGVPVVAV
+270 DRAARNKVPVVVV

-304 ADAVVDAAMRQYGV
+304 ADEVVDAAMRQYGV

-325 ELQDTATLLARA
+325 ELQDTAALLARA
-337 RRHRVPDS
+337 RKPT
-345 SASAPSAPASSAPGS
+345 A
-360 AMSSPAAS
+360 
-368 SPAVSRPALPR
+368 
-379 PEGVVVYSISGGT
+379 EGVAVYSISGGT

-398 LATEAG
+398 LATAAG
-404 LPLPTLSEAKQAEL
+404 LTLPTLSDAKQTEL
-418 HQWIPDY
+418 HQWIPGY
-425 LSVANPVD
+425 LNVANPID

-444 PRILDA
+444 RKIIDA
-450 ILDDPAVGVLI
+450 LLADPSVGVLI

-478 LVAAAERTDKLVCV
+478 LVDAAEQSDKLVCV

-500 EAAYRETLLGSS
+500 EDAYRRTLLGSS

-523 ITAVRAH
+523 ITAVRAY
-530 LDHTRFT
+530 LDHHRFT
-537 AAYRS
+537 AHYRS
-542 PFDEAPRSPSPSFRK
+542 PFDDAPRTLSPSARK
-557 AQALMRPGQQLSE
+557 AQALLRPGRQLSE

-598 AASLVGYPVVMKAS
+598 AASLVGYPVVLKGS
-612 GASIAHKTEL
+612 GPELAHKTEL
-622 GLVKIGLTSASQI
+622 GLVKVGLTSASQV

-642 TDIARYEDVSLDG
+642 TEIARYEDLPLDG
-655 VLVCQMVERGVE
+655 VLVCQMIERGVE
-667 MVVGVTHDDLFG
+667 MVVGVTPDPLFG

-692 VLRDSAVRVPPFG
+692 VLRDIAVGVPPFG
-705 EDQAHAML
+705 EAHARAML
-713 AELRG
+713 RELRG
-718 RALLGGVRGAPPA
+718 RALLEGVRGMPPA
-731 DVDALVEV
+731 DTDALVET

-749 LGDQIAELDINPLMV
+749 LDGELAELDINPLVV
-764 LPRGQ
+764 LESGQ
-769 GAVALDALAACR
+769 GAVALDALATCH

>member
-13 SRRARAIACG
+13 FRARVEACG
-23 EHPAQA
+23 ETPRTA
-29 VHGRPAGAG
+29 VHSTAAPSAEDTAA
-38 DLDVSGRPLYAAV
+38 LDVSGRPLRSDV

-62 VAVVGASDTEGR
+62 VAVIGASDTEGR
-74 PNTGITRQLL
+74 PNTGITRQLI
-84 AWSERVGAR
+84 AWAQRVGAR
-93 LHPVHPT
+93 VHPVHPT
-100 RESVF
+100 RTSVF
-105 GIPCAPSVAALPE
+105 GLPCRASVAELPE
-118 QVDLAVLLL
+118 QVDLAVLLVA
-127 SDPLPVIGELAEA
+127 DPLPVIEELAEA

-153 ETGAEGAA
+153 ETGDAGAA
-161 AQERLAAAVARADG
+161 AQERLAAAVRRSG

-188 ERFREDLDG
+188 ERFRDDLDG

-210 RPLFSLQ
+210 RPVFTLQ

-223 SHWAPTGNEADLETA
+223 SHWAPTGNEADLETS

-246 RPEVGAIAA
+246 RPEVGAIAC
-255 YVEGLKDGRAFLLAA
+255 YVEGLRDGRQFLLAA
-270 DRAARRGVPVVAV
+270 DRAARNGVPVVAV

-304 ADAVVDAAMRQYGV
+304 ADTVVDAAMRQFGV

-325 ELQDTATLLARA
+325 ELQDTAALLARA
-337 RRHRVPDS
+337 RKPLAD
-345 SASAPSAPASSAPGS
+345 
-360 AMSSPAAS
+360 
-368 SPAVSRPALPR
+368 
-379 PEGVVVYSISGGT
+379 GVVVYSISGGT
-392 GAHFAD
+392 GAHFSD
-398 LATEAG
+398 LASEAG
-404 LPLPTLSEAKQAEL
+404 LSLPALSRAKQDEL
-418 HQWIPDY
+418 HQWIPEY
-425 LSVANPVD
+425 LNVANPVD

-444 PRILDA
+444 RKIIDA
-450 ILDDPAVGVLI
+450 ILADPSVGVLI

-470 MSDKLAQD
+470 MSDRLAQD
-478 LVAAAERTDKLVCV
+478 LVDAAEQSDKLVCV
-492 VWGSPVGT
+492 IWGSPVGT
-500 EAAYRETLLGSS
+500 EEAYRTTLLGSS
-512 RVATFRTFANC
+512 RVATFRTFGNC
-523 ITAVRAH
+523 ITAVRAYLGH
-530 LDHTRFT
+530 HRFT
-537 AAYRS
+537 AGYRS
-542 PFDEAPRSPSPSFRK
+542 PFEDAPRTPSPSYRK

-598 AASLVGYPVVMKAS
+598 AAGLVGYPVVMKAS
-612 GASIAHKTEL
+612 GPQLGHKTEL

-642 TDIARYEDVSLDG
+642 TDIARYENVPLDG
-655 VLVCQMVERGVE
+655 ILVCQMVERGVE
-667 MVVGVTHDDLFG
+667 MVVGVTRDDLFG

-692 VLRDSAVRVPPFG
+692 VLHDAAVRVPPFG
-705 EDQAHAML
+705 EDQARAML
-713 AELRG
+713 TELRG
-718 RALLGGVRGAPPA
+718 HALLEGVRGAPPA

-749 LGDQIAELDINPLMV
+749 LGDSLSELDINPLMV

-769 GAVALDALAACR
+769 GAVALDALAVCR

>member
-13 SRRARAIACG
+13 FRARVEACG
-23 EHPAQA
+23 ETPRTA
-29 VHGRPAGAG
+29 VHSTAAPSAEDTVA
-38 DLDVSGRPLYAAV
+38 LDVSGRPLHADA

-62 VAVVGASDTEGR
+62 VAVIGASDAEGR
-74 PNTGITRQLL
+74 PNTGITRQLI
-84 AWSERVGAR
+84 AWAERVGAR

-100 RESVF
+100 RTTVF
-105 GIPCAPSVAALPE
+105 GLPCHASVADLPE
-118 QVDLAVLLL
+118 QVDLAVLLVA
-127 SDPLPVIGELAEA
+127 DPLPVVEQLAEA

-153 ETGAEGAA
+153 ETGDEGAA
-161 AQERLAAAVARADG
+161 AQARLGAAVRRSG

-188 ERFREDLDG
+188 EKFREDLDG

-210 RPLFSLQ
+210 RPVYTLQ

-223 SHWAPTGNEADLETA
+223 SHWAPTGNEADLETS

-246 RPEVGAIAA
+246 QPEVGAIAC
-255 YVEGLKDGRAFLLAA
+255 YVEGLKDGRQFLLAA
-270 DRAARRGVPVVAV
+270 DRAARNGVPVVAV
-283 KVGRTETGARTAA
+283 KVGRTETGARMAA

-304 ADAVVDAAMRQYGV
+304 ADTVVDAAMRQFGV

-325 ELQDTATLLARA
+325 ELQDTAALLARA
-337 RRHRVPDS
+337 RKPLAD
-345 SASAPSAPASSAPGS
+345 
-360 AMSSPAAS
+360 
-368 SPAVSRPALPR
+368 
-379 PEGVVVYSISGGT
+379 GVVVYSISGGT
-392 GAHFAD
+392 GAHFSD

-404 LPLPTLSEAKQAEL
+404 LSLPTLSQAKQDEL
-418 HQWIPDY
+418 HQWIPSY
-425 LSVANPVD
+425 LGVSNPVD

-444 PRILDA
+444 RKIIDA
-450 ILDDPAVGVLI
+450 ILADPSVGVLI

-478 LVAAAERTDKLVCV
+478 LVDAAEQTDKLVCV
-492 VWGSPVGT
+492 IWGSPVGT
-500 EAAYRETLLGSS
+500 EEAYRTTLLGSS
-512 RVATFRTFANC
+512 RVATFRTFGNC
-523 ITAVRAH
+523 ITAVRAYLGH
-530 LDHTRFT
+530 HRFT

-542 PFDEAPRSPSPSFRK
+542 PFEDAPRTTSPSFRK

-598 AASLVGYPVVMKAS
+598 AAGLVGYPVVMKAS
-612 GASIAHKTEL
+612 GPQLAHKTEL

-642 TDIARYEDVSLDG
+642 TDIARYENVPLDG
-655 VLVCQMVERGVE
+655 ILVCQMVERGVE
-667 MVVGVTHDDLFG
+667 MVVGVTQDELFG

-692 VLRDSAVRVPPFG
+692 VLHDVAVRVPPFG
-705 EDQAHAML
+705 EDQARAML
-713 AELRG
+713 GELRG
-718 RALLGGVRGAPPA
+718 HALLEGVRGAPPA

-739 VLRVQRMALE
+739 ILRVQRMAME
-749 LGDQIAELDINPLMV
+749 LGDELSELDINPLMV

-769 GAVALDALAACR
+769 GAVALDALAICR

>member
-13 SRRARAIACG
+13 SRRARVIACG
-23 EHPAQA
+23 EQPSPV
-29 VHGRPAGAG
+29 VHGRPAATD
-38 DLDVSGRPLYAAV
+38 DLDVSGRPLYADV

-84 AWSERVGAR
+84 AWAERVGAR

-100 RESVF
+100 RRSVF
-105 GIPCAPSVAALPE
+105 GIPCAPSVLHLPE
-118 QVDLAVLLL
+118 QVDLAVLLVA
-127 SDPLPVIGELAEA
+127 DPVPVIEELAGT

-161 AQERLAAAVARADG
+161 AQERLAAAVARSG

-188 ERFREDLDG
+188 ERFRDDLDG

-210 RPLFSLQ
+210 RPVFALQ

-246 RPEVGAIAA
+246 QPEVGAIAA

-304 ADAVVDAAMRQYGV
+304 ADAVVDAAMRQFGV

-325 ELQDTATLLARA
+325 ELQDTAALLARA
-337 RRHRVPDS
+337 RRRPDT
-345 SASAPSAPASSAPGS
+345 GDGR
-360 AMSSPAAS
+360 
-368 SPAVSRPALPR
+368 SRTADR
-379 PEGVVVYSISGGT
+379 TADRTAGRTADRIADRTADGVVVYSISGGT

-404 LPLPTLSEAKQAEL
+404 LHLPVLSEDKQAEL
-418 HQWIPDY
+418 HEWIPEY
-425 LSVANPVD
+425 LNVANPVD

-444 PRILDA
+444 RKIIDA
-450 ILDDPAVGVLI
+450 ILDDPDVGVLI

-478 LVAAAERTDKLVCV
+478 LVDAAEQTDKLVCV

-500 EAAYRETLLGSS
+500 ESAYRETLLGSS

-530 LDHTRFT
+530 LDHQRFT
-537 AAYRS
+537 AGYRS
-542 PFDEAPRSPSPSFRK
+542 PFDEAPRTPSPSFRK

-612 GASIAHKTEL
+612 GARIAHKTEL
-622 GLVKIGLTSASQI
+622 GLVKIGLTSASQV

-642 TDIARYEDVSLDG
+642 TDIARYEGISLDG

-667 MVVGVTHDDLFG
+667 MVVGVTHDRLFG

-713 AELRG
+713 TELRG
-718 RALLGGVRGAPPA
+718 RALLDGVRGAPPA

-749 LGDQIAELDINPLMV
+749 LGDDIAELDINPLMV

-769 GAVALDALAACR
+769 GAVALDALAVCR